1 MYIKSIDLDKYR
13 NYGSLHIDLS
23 DGCNIFYGKNAQ
35 GKTNIIEAIFLCA
48 VGRSHR
54 TSKDAELIKID
65 EDIYR
70 VVLDVIKTGEE
81 TNISVCFDN
90 RYGKKYKVNEIPLK
104 RTSELIGNINA
115 VIFSPEEIMMIKQ
128 GPPER
133 RRFTNMT
140 ISQIKP
146 LYYKT
151 LQKYLHIVKQRN
163 AIFKKMFLGNGDG
176 KELTVWNDV
185 LASVG
190 AQIMFERREFA
201 KRMSS
206 KLMNN
211 HLKLSDGKEKLE
223 MIYRPS
229 FNIDDCSTIKKIEI
243 KFKKVLEDYKVR
255 EKQRGMT
262 LFGPQRDDYEF
273 IINGISL
280 KHYGSQGQQRT
291 AILALKISEVE
302 IMFEET
308 DEMPILLLDDVKS
321 ELDLSRREFLFNT
334 IKNIQTVITCT
345 EKETF
350 KYDGNTKVFHVDNGT
365 IISEE

>member
-1 MYIKSIDLDKYR
+1 MYIKTVDLHKYR
-13 NYGSLHIDLS
+13 NYDSLHIELS

-54 TSKDAELIKID
+54 TPKDVELIKIE

-70 VVLDVIKTGEE
+70 VDLDVSKTGED

-90 RYGKKYKVNEIPLK
+90 QVGKKYKVNEIPLK

-128 GPPER
+128 GPSER

-151 LQKYLHIVKQRN
+151 LQKYLHVVKQRN
-163 AIFKKMFLGNGDG
+163 AILKKMFLGMEDG
-176 KELTVWNDV
+176 KELMVWNDV

-190 AQIMFERREFA
+190 AQIMAERRDFV
-201 KRMSS
+201 KRMSV
-206 KLMNN
+206 KLTNN
-211 HLKLSDGKEKLE
+211 HMKLSDGKEKLE
-223 MIYRPS
+223 IVYRPS
-229 FNIDDCSTIKKIEI
+229 FNIDDCNSTAEIKK
-243 KFKKVLEDYKVR
+243 KFIKVLEESATR
-255 EKQRGMT
+255 EKQRAMT

-302 IMFEET
+302 IMHEET
-308 DEMPILLLDDVKS
+308 DEMPVLLLDDVKS
-321 ELDLSRREFLFNT
+321 ELDENRQEILFNT
-334 IKNIQTVITCT
+334 IKNIQTIITCT

-350 KYDGNTKVFHVDNGT
+350 NYDGNTKVFHVDNGT